1 MDVSVV
7 YQGQGSAGPDSTRVD
22 EKGNVYQAYYPGGRA
37 LVLNASG
44 VPVANILVE
53 NREIGDALFTAS
65 IALRPN
71 ETKGYLLS
79 CGARGANIMEFES
92 LAAPTLRYFEV

>member
-1 MDVSVV
+1 MLYIKDKAL
-7 YQGQGSAGPDSTRVD
+7 QALIQCASTR
-22 EKGNVYQAYYPGGRA
+22 KTTCTKHTTLGGGA

-44 VPVANILVE
+44 VPIANILVE

-79 CGARGANIMEFES
+79 GGARGANIMEFES
-92 LAAPTLRYFEV
+92 LATSALRYFGV

>member
-1 MDVSVV
+1 M
-7 YQGQGSAGPDSTRVD
+7 RVD
-22 EKGNVYQAYYPGGRA
+22 EKDNVYQAYYPGGGGA

-44 VPVANILVE
+44 VPIANILVE

-92 LAAPTLRYFEV
+92 LATSALRYFGV